1 MTLTSA
7 PVACWALL
15 AAAVALFPLP
25 TAGVARA
32 RRLAAATVGS
42 HGSPFGSRWRPRTD
56 ARTVTILAAGGAGLA
71 AAAVRGP
78 ALGMATSVLVAT
90 IAAVIRSRLRDRAAA
105 RRRRELLLAIR
116 LLVGELE
123 AGAGQSSALAA
134 AAEAAP
140 SGATAGHAGIFAAA
154 ARAAAS
160 GRPAQAMLAEGG
172 PEYQPVAHAWSLAE
186 SAGVPLAAA
195 LTSVAGDLAA
205 RDAQAREV
213 VVALA
218 GARSSALL
226 VGSLPLL
233 GIGLG
238 AAMGARPMSFLLDSP
253 AGRLVCGAGLLLDAA
268 GIAWTQRIIHGAS
281 RA

>member
-25 TAGVARA
+25 TAGVARV
-32 RRLAAATVGS
+32 RLLAAATVGS
-42 HGSPFGSRWRPRTD
+42 RGSPFASRWRTRTD
-56 ARTVTILAAGGAGLA
+56 ARTVAIVTAGGAGLA
-71 AAAVRGP
+71 AAAARGP
-78 ALGMATSVLVAT
+78 VLGVATGALVAT
-90 IAAVIRSRLRDRAAA
+90 IAAVIHSRLRDRAAA

-116 LLVGELE
+116 MLVGELE

-140 SGATAGHAGIFAAA
+140 AGATAAHAEIFAAA
-154 ARAAAS
+154 ARASAS
-160 GRPAQAMLAEGG
+160 GRAAHATLAEGG
-172 PEYQPVAHAWSLAE
+172 PEYLPVAHAWSLAE
-186 SAGVPLAAA
+186 AAGVPLAAA

-233 GIGLG
+233 GIALG
-238 AAMGARPMSFLLDSP
+238 AAMGARPMSFLLDSA
-253 AGRLVCGAGLLLDAA
+253 AGRLVCCAGLLLDAA
-268 GIAWTQRIIHGAS
+268 GIAWTQRIIRGAS
-281 RA
+281 GA